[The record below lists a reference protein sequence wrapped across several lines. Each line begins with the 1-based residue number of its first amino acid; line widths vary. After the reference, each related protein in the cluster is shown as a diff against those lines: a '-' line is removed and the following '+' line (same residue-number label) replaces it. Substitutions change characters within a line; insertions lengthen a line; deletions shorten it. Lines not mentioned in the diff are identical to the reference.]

1 MKILLD
7 SDILLDFF
15 FNREPYF
22 TYSKEVLDLCEK
34 KKVEGFITPVIFSN
48 VYYLLRKNFSKET
61 CFTFATGLM
70 NVVDIIS
77 IDKSVVLKSLQSDFN
92 DFEDALQNFSAESS
106 GLKILL
112 TRNLKD
118 CQKSSLRIMTPEN
131 FLNTFNTL

>member
-48 VYYLLRKNFSKET
+48 VYYLLRKNFSKEKLNYIFSSAFL
-61 CFTFATGLM
+61 CLCVFAQ
-70 NVVDIIS
+70 
-77 IDKSVVLKSLQSDFN
+77 SLWACLGQ
-92 DFEDALQNFSAESS
+92 E
-106 GLKILL
+106 
-112 TRNLKD
+112 
-118 CQKSSLRIMTPEN
+118 
-131 FLNTFNTL
+131 